1 MGVEIRFHGDRT
13 LAAMNRRLQAA
24 VLRATML
31 VHTQAR
37 LLCSRPAR
45 RIRRRRARRTAA
57 GPKGSQYTKF
67 IPSAPGAS
75 PALRTGFGRSN
86 VSFDILSGGL
96 EGRVGVN
103 RDGRYMAYLE
113 LGTRRIAAR
122 PWLKPAL
129 DAARDAAMGL
139 IREAARLR

>member
-1 MGVEIRFHGDRT
+1 MGAEIRFHGDRT

-24 VLRATML
+24 VLRSTML

-45 RIRRRRARRTAA
+45 RVRRRRTRTTSA
-57 GPKGSQYTKF
+57 GPKGSQYTEF
-67 IPSAPGAS
+67 VSSLPGAS

-86 VSFDILSGGL
+86 VSFEIRSGGL

-129 DAARDAAMGL
+129 DAARDTVIGM
-139 IREAARLR
+139 IREAARPR